1 MSESEMRQALRAAV
15 DEVLEKMFFA
25 ETLGECHACDAQCA
39 AGEKLGVSLTFAGK
53 PSGFLLLH
61 MSAMAARQIAADFL
75 GADEPSVSA
84 QQTSEVVC
92 EMANMICG
100 SVLSRVESATT
111 FQLGAPHV
119 VAASAEAMANSS
131 GTRYCVQ
138 LTNGRLAVHLGTGS
152 LICPP
157 LVPSAF

>member
-1 MSESEMRQALRAAV
+1 MRQALRTAV
-15 DEVLEKMFFA
+15 DEVLERMFFA
-25 ETLGECHACDAQCA
+25 ETLGECAACDAECA
-39 AGEKLGVSLTFAGK
+39 SGEKLAVSLTFAGE

-75 GADEPSVSA
+75 GADEASVSA
-84 QQTSEVVC
+84 LQTSEVVC
-92 EMANMICG
+92 ELANMICG

-119 VAASAEAMANSS
+119 VATSVEAMANSG

-138 LTNGRLAVHLGTGS
+138 LTNGRLAVHFGTGS
-152 LICPP
+152 PICPP
-157 LVPSAF
+157 PVLSAF